1 MALIKC
7 KGCGQMVSDRAEKC
21 PKCGYSVRLS
31 MEQEQEEAK
40 QSVETHSTTETEQKE
55 VINNEPQK
63 RGSKKGIII
72 AIVVVVIIG
81 CGVLFAILQGRGQ
94 EKDSNQITQQT
105 RDIPTIEASLQNV
118 TTIQDAKQLI
128 EGTVWEHTVNTDE
141 SELGYWVKVEFANGR
156 YKTFY
161 MNPSDDD
168 WSNGGEGTY
177 EIKEGKFA
185 NTGEKY
191 IAVYWEGGG
200 YLGWPTKYAL
210 VLNNFQITVQS
221 ALPDP
226 DALLSYEPQ
235 PTSNGFMKL
244 VDIFEVTQD
253 TITEDKLPSDSVAV
267 ATENNDFV
275 VSDSCATET
284 LENITLYGSMTD
296 ANGTYPIEL
305 SFEKSGNTLMNC
317 IYTNVDLGGKIRMD
331 GTVSDND
338 LIFIG
343 KDGNNSF
350 RICVN
355 SHTLKGYAQDG
366 DKRLQVSLSHNKNVS
381 QNTLQQGP
389 SWLQGTW
396 IYHFDE
402 DKRPSMGDCI
412 YAEITV
418 KGNNLKVITR
428 NEGSDFT
435 YKYEGTWQYKDE
447 GEGYFIYY
455 FKDGGKGI
463 EIDFDKKVLI
473 VPDRKY
479 VKDGDEWRR
488 IYKYMKKISD

>member
-1 MALIKC
+1 MEFAKYVNQKPNNNQAMALIKC
-7 KGCGQMVSDRAEKC
+7 KGCGQMVSSKAEKC

-31 MEQEQEEAK
+31 MEQEQSK
-40 QSVETHSTTETEQKE
+40 QSVETHSTTEAEKKD
-55 VINNEPQK
+55 VVNNEPQPQQ

-226 DALLSYEPQ
+226 DALFSYEPQ

-305 SFEKSGNTLMNC
+305 AFVKDGDNLSEC
-317 IYTNVDLGGKIRMD
+317 IYTNVDLGGKIKMD
-331 GTVSDND
+331 GEIVGNEYVFT
-338 LIFIG
+338 G
-343 KDGNNSF
+343 KDGMNKF
-350 RICVN
+350 QI
-355 SHTLKGYAQDG
+355 QIDG
-366 DKRLQVSLSHNKNVS
+366 QNYDGFAIDGSKELSVSLDKRN
-381 QNTLQQGP
+381 
-389 SWLQGTW
+389 
-396 IYHFDE
+396 
-402 DKRPSMGDCI
+402 
-412 YAEITV
+412 
-418 KGNNLKVITR
+418 
-428 NEGSDFT
+428 
-435 YKYEGTWQYKDE
+435 
-447 GEGYFIYY
+447 
-455 FKDGGKGI
+455 
-463 EIDFDKKVLI
+463 
-473 VPDRKY
+473 
-479 VKDGDEWRR
+479 
-488 IYKYMKKISD
+488 

>member
-1 MALIKC
+1 MALIRC

-31 MEQEQEEAK
+31 MEQQEETK
-40 QSVETHSTTETEQKE
+40 QSVEPHTTTLNTSKE
-55 VINNEPQK
+55 EVTNDNPKPQQ

-72 AIVVVVIIG
+72 AIIVVVIIG
-81 CGVLFAILQGRGQ
+81 CGVLFALLN
-94 EKDSNQITQQT
+94 KTSNPNTQQT
-105 RDIPTIEASLQNV
+105 NDIPSVEAKLHNV
-118 TTIQDAKQLI
+118 RTIQEAKQLI

-161 MNPSDDD
+161 MNPSDEG
-168 WSNGGEGTY
+168 WTNGGEGVY

-191 IAVYWEGGG
+191 VAVHWEGGG
-200 YLGWPTKYAL
+200 YKGWPMKYAL
-210 VLNNFQITVQS
+210 ILNNFQITVQS
-221 ALPDP
+221 AVPDL
-226 DALLSYEPQ
+226 DALYSYRPQ
-235 PTSNGFMKL
+235 PTSSGFMKL
-244 VDIFEVTQD
+244 VKVFKVESNLEEQP
-253 TITEDKLPSDSVAV
+253 LSDSLAV

-275 VSDSCATET
+275 VSDSCVTDTWEY
-284 LENITLYGSMTD
+284 ITLYGSMSD
-296 ANGTYPIEL
+296 VNGTYPIEL
-305 SFEKSGNTLMNC
+305 SFEKDGSRLMNC

-366 DKRLQVSLSHNKNVS
+366 DKRLQVSLSHNRSDS

-396 IYHFDE
+396 IYHYDE
-402 DKRPSMGDCI
+402 DKRPSDGDCI
-412 YAEITV
+412 YAEVTI
-418 KGNNLKVITR
+418 KGNKLKVITR
-428 NEGSDFT
+428 DSGSDFT

-473 VPDRKY
+473 VPDYKY

-488 IYKYMKKISD
+488 IYKYMKKVSD

>member
-7 KGCGQMVSDRAEKC
+7 KGCGQLVSDRAEKC

-31 MEQEQEEAK
+31 MEQQEETK
-40 QSVETHSTTETEQKE
+40 QSVEPHTTTLNTSKE
-55 VINNEPQK
+55 EVANGNPQPQQ

-161 MNPSDDD
+161 MNPSDEG
-168 WSNGGEGTY
+168 WTNGGEGAY
-177 EIKEGKFA
+177 KIKEGKFA

-191 IAVYWEGGG
+191 VAVHWEGGG
-200 YLGWPTKYAL
+200 YKGWPMKYAL

-221 ALPDP
+221 AVPDL
-226 DALLSYEPQ
+226 DALYSYKPQ
-235 PTSNGFMKL
+235 PTSSGFMKL

-305 SFEKSGNTLMNC
+305 AFVKDGDNLSEC
-317 IYTNVDLGGKIRMD
+317 IYTNVDLGGKIKMD
-331 GTVSDND
+331 GEIVGNEYVFT
-338 LIFIG
+338 G
-343 KDGNNSF
+343 KDGMNKF
-350 RICVN
+350 QI
-355 SHTLKGYAQDG
+355 HIDG
-366 DKRLQVSLSHNKNVS
+366 QNYDGFAIDGSKELSVSLDKRN
-381 QNTLQQGP
+381 
-389 SWLQGTW
+389 
-396 IYHFDE
+396 
-402 DKRPSMGDCI
+402 
-412 YAEITV
+412 
-418 KGNNLKVITR
+418 
-428 NEGSDFT
+428 
-435 YKYEGTWQYKDE
+435 
-447 GEGYFIYY
+447 
-455 FKDGGKGI
+455 
-463 EIDFDKKVLI
+463 
-473 VPDRKY
+473 
-479 VKDGDEWRR
+479 
-488 IYKYMKKISD
+488 

>member
-7 KGCGQMVSDRAEKC
+7 KGCGQMVSTKAEKC

-31 MEQEQEEAK
+31 MEQQEETK
-40 QSVETHSTTETEQKE
+40 QSVEPHTTTLNTSKE
-55 VINNEPQK
+55 EVANDNPQPQQ

-81 CGVLFAILQGRGQ
+81 CGVLFAL
-94 EKDSNQITQQT
+94 
-105 RDIPTIEASLQNV
+105 
-118 TTIQDAKQLI
+118 
-128 EGTVWEHTVNTDE
+128 
-141 SELGYWVKVEFANGR
+141 
-156 YKTFY
+156 
-161 MNPSDDD
+161 
-168 WSNGGEGTY
+168 
-177 EIKEGKFA
+177 
-185 NTGEKY
+185 
-191 IAVYWEGGG
+191 
-200 YLGWPTKYAL
+200 
-210 VLNNFQITVQS
+210 LNNNNG
-221 ALPDP
+221 
-226 DALLSYEPQ
+226 
-235 PTSNGFMKL
+235 SNDQRQGTTAIADTGTIK
-244 VDIFEVTQD
+244 QD
-253 TITEDKLPSDSVAV
+253 ELPSDSLAV
-267 ATENNDFV
+267 ATKNNDFV
-275 VSDSCATET
+275 VSDSCATEA

-305 SFEKSGNTLMNC
+305 SFEKGGNTLTNC

-331 GTVSDND
+331 GTISDND

-402 DKRPSMGDCI
+402 DRNPSHTDCI
-412 YAEITV
+412 YAEKII
-418 KGNNLKVITR
+418 KGNKLKVATR
-428 NEGSDFT
+428 DYGSDFT

-463 EIDFDKKVLI
+463 DIDFDKKVLI

-488 IYKYMKKISD
+488 IYKYMKKISN